1 MKKIL
6 LFLARL
12 ICILLGIVLALC
24 FIVGIPIIIN
34 ELYSC
39 DQVHYITQW
48 KAEDVLSYYG
58 TIIAAIMGVLG
69 VYLTVYIANKNYR
82 DDARNRILPYIAI
95 NVMNVRQPDPFS
107 EGLGL
112 EDYSMMGND
121 PIIEDSL
128 EGKSWNHLYFVIDG
142 KAKIRATESLSDEES
157 SKLKAAEVIWRRA
170 KDGKMY
176 LRDTD
181 TVSMPFMIENIGTGA
196 AKNLRMSFCSQNG
209 KPFFKTE
216 LILKPNEKFY
226 IHIFS
231 EKGFDIV
238 KGDYLFSIY
247 YEDISGNEYEQLF
260 PVEIIEEN
268 GNRYKR
274 IDTNGKQRLSGRT
287 KKCRH
292 WNGLEKTK

>member
-12 ICILLGIVLALC
+12 FCSLLGIALALC
-24 FIVGIPIIIN
+24 LIVGIPIIIN

-58 TIIAAIMGVLG
+58 TIIAAVMGVLG

-82 DDARNRILPYIAI
+82 EDARNRILPYIAI
-95 NVMNVRQPDPFS
+95 NVMNIRQPNPFS
-107 EGLGL
+107 EGFCSI
-112 EDYSMMGND
+112 DYSMMGND
-121 PIIEDSL
+121 PIIEESL
-128 EGKSWNHLYFVIDG
+128 EGKSWNHLFFVIDG
-142 KAKIRATESLSDEES
+142 KEKIRATESLSDEES
-157 SKLKAAEVIWRRA
+157 DKLKVAEVIWRRA

-176 LRDTD
+176 LRDAD

-209 KPFFKTE
+209 NPFFKAE
-216 LILKPNEKFY
+216 LILKPNDKFY

-238 KGDYLFSIY
+238 KGDYLFSVY

-274 IDTNGKQRLSGRT
+274 IDTNGKQRLSGRA
-287 KKCRH
+287 K
-292 WNGLEKTK
+292 

>member
-12 ICILLGIVLALC
+12 FCISLGIVLALC

-39 DQVHYITQW
+39 DQAHYITQW

-58 TIIAAIMGVLG
+58 TILAAIMGVLG

-95 NVMNVRQPDPFS
+95 NVMNVRQPDPFW
-107 EGLGL
+107 EGFGT

-142 KAKIRATESLSDEES
+142 KTKIRVTESLSDEES

-196 AKNLRMSFCSQNG
+196 AKNLRMSFCTRNG

-216 LILKPNEKFY
+216 LILKTNEKFY

-274 IDTNGKQRLSGRT
+274 IDPNGKQRLSGRT

-292 WNGLEKTK
+292 WNGSEKTK